1 MLYADRNSVVAQQVE
16 SVTINYAPQKV
27 ISWPAQVGVVPAQA
41 ECFQHRSEVDSL
53 EAAVIGGGTAVLCQV
68 LSGTGGVGKTQ
79 LAAHYARRQQAS
91 GGVDLLVWVSA
102 TGRDAV
108 LSAYGQAAAKVTGA
122 DGAAPEQAADEFLV
136 WLGTTDRR
144 WLIVLDDLAD
154 PGDMAGLWPPHRP
167 AGQTVVTT
175 RRRDSALERGRE
187 MIEVGLFTPEEAFSY
202 LTATLAPRAQDQDPD
217 QLRGL
222 AQDLGHLPLAL
233 AQAAAYMVDRGL
245 DCAAYRRRFMDRRRR
260 LADNLPESGSLPD
273 QQRATVATTWSL
285 SVELADQLAPVGLA
299 RPMLQLCSL
308 LDAHGIPK
316 SALTSAPAL
325 TYLSAFRTRRVP
337 GAEPPP
343 RAAIRD
349 EPATGHEAASRG
361 EASAVDAVDA
371 VDADDALW
379 CLYRLNLVGN
389 RPEPGSHVRVHGLI
403 QRATRDQLPPDSLDG
418 TVRAAADALCAAW
431 PARSVLNTATNSQE
445 VFRANADALHAHA
458 AERLWA
464 LDAHTVLTRSATS
477 LGTAGLTASA
487 AAAFKELAVAAAQH
501 LGQGHEDTRQILRWS
516 AGWLSRSGDFVG
528 AIETTEGI
536 LADQLRR
543 QEGDRPDTLSTRS
556 DLAELL
562 GQSGDREGAV
572 AVLEELAA
580 DLTRLTGEDDPA
592 VARTRRRIAHWMQ
605 MHSGDHVAEIAE
617 LEAVLADQVARCGP
631 GDPETFA
638 TRGAIAELR
647 GQSGDRE
654 GAIAGLEALLVDQI
668 RARGEDHNDVTVT
681 RRRVA
686 HWRPAGDLQR
696 AIATLEDVLA
706 RQLKA
711 WGPGERT
718 IATRAALA
726 DRRGQAGDR
735 AGAIADLEKILV
747 DQVARL
753 GEKHPQ
759 VMATRRHLAHWQQAG
774 DSAARI
780 ATLEGIIADQRATL
794 GAEHAKTIA
803 TRGEL
808 ADLRGLSGDIAGAIE
823 AFEAILSD
831 QRETAGPLHKKVVST
846 CRRLSNWWARSGD
859 HATAVAVLE
868 DLLADQER
876 VLGVGHPQTIATRTS
891 IADARGFGG
900 DVDGA
905 ITAFEAIHL
914 EHREG
919 PLHPTVITTCRRIA
933 YWRSRKGDVQGAI
946 AVLQELLVRQRR
958 QGGPRHPKTL
968 ATGRDVV
975 YWRRQLGYFRS
986 DSGPVQETAA
996 VPAPGR
1002 FVLRWRAADGTTKT
1016 MEGFSDARAARQAGE
1031 WARRGGGT
1039 DVEVVEESGP
1049 AQVDG

>member
-1 MLYADRNSVVAQQVE
+1 MLIADRNSLVAQQID
-16 SVTINYAPQKV
+16 SVTINYAQQKV

-53 EAAVIGGGTAVLCQV
+53 EAAVTGGGTAVLCQV

-79 LAAHYARRQQAS
+79 LAAHYARRQQAA

-175 RRRDSALERGRE
+175 RRRDSALESGRE

-202 LTATLAPRAQDQDPD
+202 LTATLAARAQGQDPD

-222 AQDLGHLPLAL
+222 AEDLGHLPLAL

-245 DCAAYRRRFMDRRRR
+245 DCAAYRRRFTDRRRR

-316 SALTSAPAL
+316 TALTSAPAL
-325 TYLSAFRTRRVP
+325 SYLSAFRTRRVP
-337 GAEPPP
+337 GARPPFG
-343 RAAIRD
+343 AASGD
-349 EPATGHEAASRG
+349 EPAGGAAGRDEAA
-361 EASAVDAVDA
+361 AVDE

-379 CLYRLNLVGN
+379 CLYRLNLIGN

-431 PARSVLNTATNSQE
+431 PARSALPAATNSQE
-445 VFRANADALHAHA
+445 AFRANADALHAHA

-501 LGQGHEDTRQILRWS
+501 LGPGHEDTVQILRWS
-516 AGWLSRSGDFVG
+516 ANWQSRSGDFVG

-543 QEGDRPDTLSTRS
+543 RDGDGDHPDTLSTRS

-592 VARTRRRIAHWMQ
+592 VTRTRRRIAHWMQ
-605 MHSGDHVAEIAE
+605 IHSGDHPAEIAA
-617 LEAVLADQVARCGP
+617 LEAVLAEQVARFGP

-654 GAIAGLEALLVDQI
+654 GAIAGLESLLADQV

-681 RRRVA
+681 RRRIA
-686 HWRPAGDLQR
+686 HWRPAGDLR
-696 AIATLEDVLA
+696 EAIATLEDVLA

-718 IATRAALA
+718 LATRAALA

-735 AGAIADLEKILV
+735 AGAIADLQEILA

-759 VMATRRHLAHWQQAG
+759 VMATRRHLAHWQQSG

-846 CRRLSNWWARSGD
+846 CRRLANWWARSGD
-859 HATAVAVLE
+859 HAAAVAVLE
-868 DLLADQER
+868 ELLADQER
-876 VLGVGHPQTIATRTS
+876 ALGVGHPKTIATRTS

-905 ITAFEAIHL
+905 IAAFEAIRL

-933 YWRSRKGDVQGAI
+933 YWRSRKGDVSGAI
-946 AVLQELLVRQRR
+946 SVLQELLVRQRR
-958 QGGPRHPKTL
+958 EGGPRHPKAL

-986 DSGPVQETAA
+986 DSGPVQEAA
-996 VPAPGR
+996 ATPAPGR
-1002 FVLRWRAADGTTKT
+1002 FVLRWRAADGTLET
-1016 MEGFSDARAARQAGE
+1016 MEGFSDAAAARQAGE
-1031 WARRGGGT
+1031 WARRGGKT

-1049 AQVDG
+1049 SG